1 MKLATYQAEGGP
13 RVGVVHDSDTRLFD
27 LQAASQ
33 RAGGRP
39 ERFASML
46 ALIDGGDAALDEA
59 RALFDRL
66 GSDEGLSA
74 ALADVELLAPLR
86 PRQMRDC
93 MSYEKHITQ
102 SKRGGEKLMARMAG
116 DTAKL
121 AELEGKPLA
130 PLEDIYRQMPIY
142 YITSSLIV
150 QGPDAVVKWPRY
162 SKVMDYEM
170 EFGVVIGRTG
180 ADIGEARARDHI
192 FGYTIFNDFSARDQQ
207 MLEMQGWLGPSKGKC
222 FDGGNVLGPW
232 IVTRDEIGDPYS
244 LDACVRVNG
253 DVRGAGTTRDMI
265 FDFEQIIAHMSRDET
280 IHAGEFIGSGTIGN
294 GCAIETGTYLEDG
307 DVVELDF
314 EKIGVLRNKVV
325 RQAAS

>member
-33 RAGGRP
+33 RAGGRS

-59 RALFDRL
+59 RSVFDRL
-66 GSDEGLSA
+66 GSDASLSVA
-74 ALADVELLAPLR
+74 VKEAKLLAPLR

-102 SKRGGEKLMARMAG
+102 SKRGGEKLMARLAG

-121 AELEGKPLA
+121 AELDRTPLPPLA
-130 PLEDIYRQMPIY
+130 EIYRQMPIY

-170 EFGVVIGRTG
+170 EYGVVIGKSG

-222 FDGGNVLGPW
+222 FDGANVLGPW
-232 IVTRDEIGDPYS
+232 IVTRDEIGDPYALKAS
-244 LDACVRVNG
+244 VRVNG
-253 DVRGAGTTRDMI
+253 DVRGSGTTANML

-294 GCAIETGTYLEDG
+294 GCAAETGTWLEDG
-307 DVVELDF
+307 DVVELDI
-314 EKIGVLRNKVV
+314 EKIGVLRNTVV
-325 RQAAS
+325 RQRG